1 MKKVK
6 KSSKSSEMN
15 SSRITLLAKLR
26 RPIHITYISKHLVRL
41 PMEQTMKIINE
52 MVEEDLIKES
62 KYGKGYYVI
71 KQK

>member
-1 MKKVK
+1 
-6 KSSKSSEMN
+6 MN

>member
-1 MKKVK
+1 
-6 KSSKSSEMN
+6 
-15 SSRITLLAKLR
+15 
-26 RPIHITYISKHLVRL
+26 
-41 PMEQTMKIINE
+41 MEQTMKIINE